1 MDKKN
6 NDRRVLKTKKQL
18 RQGLTELLKE
28 KSIKDISVR
37 ELSERVDI
45 NRGTFY
51 LHYKN
56 IFDMVEQ
63 IQSEMLNDFHNVL
76 DKHPS
81 KSLNGKPL
89 PILINLFRVVA
100 KNSDICKVL
109 IVNNGDVAFLNQL
122 KDLVKNRCLN
132 DFMEV
137 FNTGKSQNF
146 EYFSSFIVS
155 GCIGLLQSWLDKGLK
170 ESPEHMAMLAEQ
182 MILTGIKVIQ

>member
-1 MDKKN
+1 
-6 NDRRVLKTKKQL
+6 
-18 RQGLTELLKE
+18 
-28 KSIKDISVR
+28 
-37 ELSERVDI
+37 
-45 NRGTFY
+45 
-51 LHYKN
+51 
-56 IFDMVEQ
+56 MVEQ